1 MVSWGA
7 VCFHKVISVCGI
19 PFSLILVFGFWF
31 FFFGMRG
38 ESWRGDV
45 YIYIYRLYFVLFWVW
60 QSDHFRQTLAHVV
73 CELWFCTPPQFFFF
87 FLICFPASVDFFFF
101 FLNDENFVI

>member
-31 FFFGMRG
+31 FFFLTIRILLLF
-38 ESWRGDV
+38 DV
-45 YIYIYRLYFVLFWVW
+45 GVW
-60 QSDHFRQTLAHVV
+60 
-73 CELWFCTPPQFFFF
+73 
-87 FLICFPASVDFFFF
+87 LI
-101 FLNDENFVI
+101 FLNIYMEWSNVRNIPYVSLINNVQTFRVSSDYSETSNIISNASQFGRYLLLFGILFQY